1 MRRKTLTDRQ
11 GFTMV
16 ELLVT
21 MGLAAI
27 VILAMGITL
36 ADNQKGWRRMYDR
49 VYSDVVT
56 DAYVTRM
63 TFDRIVRQS
72 TIRRQLID
80 GDPYA
85 VTGNLSLTVYYY
97 DNPLT
102 SPELDKYATFRI
114 AGTDLLTDY
123 GDLNPGTWDPQG
135 TPRTVTLARD
145 VESVRFS
152 VDGVAVQ
159 ITLTLDNDKERM
171 TVTTSAY
178 RYNGHSEE

>member
-1 MRRKTLTDRQ
+1 
-11 GFTMV
+11 MV

-21 MGLAAI
+21 LGLAAI

-63 TFDRIVRQS
+63 TFDRIARQS

-85 VTGNLSLTVYYY
+85 VTGNVSLTVYYY

-102 SPELDKYATFRI
+102 SLELDKYATFRM
-114 AGTDLLTDY
+114 AGTDLLVDY

-135 TPRTVTLARD
+135 SPTTVTLARD

-152 VDGVAVQ
+152 TAGVAVWMA
-159 ITLTLDNDKERM
+159 LTLDNDKERM
-171 TVTTSAY
+171 TITTSAY
-178 RYNGHSEE
+178 RYNGHNEE

>member
-1 MRRKTLTDRQ
+1 MKRETVGDRH
-11 GFTMV
+11 GFTMI

-63 TFDRIVRQS
+63 TFDRIARQS

-85 VTGNLSLTVYYY
+85 VTGNVSLMVYYY
-97 DNPLT
+97 DDPLT

-114 AGTDLLTDY
+114 AGTDLLVDY
-123 GDLNPGTWDPQG
+123 GDLNPGTWDPEG
-135 TPRTVTLARD
+135 SPRTVTLARD
-145 VESVRFS
+145 VESVTFS
-152 VDGVAVQ
+152 TAGVAVWMA
-159 ITLTLDNDKERM
+159 LTLDNDKERM
-171 TVTTSAY
+171 TITTSAY
-178 RYNGHSEE
+178 RYNGHNEQ

>member
-11 GFTMV
+11 GFTMI

-36 ADNQKGWRRMYDR
+36 ADNQKGWRKMYDR

-56 DAYVTRM
+56 DAYITRM

-72 TIRRQLID
+72 TIRSQLID

-85 VTGNLSLTVYYY
+85 VTGSSSLRVYYY
-97 DNPLT
+97 EDPQT
-102 SPELDKYATFRI
+102 SVDLDKYATFRI
-114 AGTDLLTDY
+114 GETLLLVDY
-123 GDLNPGTWDPQG
+123 GDLDPGTLDPQG
-135 TPRTVTLARD
+135 SPRTVTLARD
-145 VESVRFS
+145 VESVSFS

-178 RYNGHSEE
+178 RHNGHNEE